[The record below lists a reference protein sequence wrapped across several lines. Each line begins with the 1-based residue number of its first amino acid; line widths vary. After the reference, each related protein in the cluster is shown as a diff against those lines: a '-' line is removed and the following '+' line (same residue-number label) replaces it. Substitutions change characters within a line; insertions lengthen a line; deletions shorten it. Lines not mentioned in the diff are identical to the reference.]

1 MCDRQLLEKATA
13 ARRDLEKHLA
23 PIALAGLLFH
33 QAIFDAAI
41 HELDGAVMLN
51 PKTLRDAADG
61 RLLASRKPLDREY
74 QLMLLRLETE
84 RARARFAEVD
94 EAANPI
100 TDFCQ
105 CPVLGRGDGF
115 RHSAYI
121 SPHDIFANGGI
132 LPPISPR
139 RPISPRSEM
148 WCKTVC
154 VSYEMLVLGASDVR
168 ELYDWDIAIES
179 QRQAFA
185 ELGRGAAC
193 LPEKIILPAGENMA
207 LCYAARM
214 SDDTGPVSKFIS
226 VHPKNGAK
234 GLPSVQSVVTVLDPV
249 DGRPVAL
256 IDGNE
261 VTTRRTAAASALVI
275 SLLKTEPARVLT
287 VLGSGVQGVAH
298 VQAITRVHRFEQVR
312 LWSPTRANRERAA
325 AALRAELDL
334 DVVAI
339 DDAES
344 AVTGASVIAT
354 CTSSEE
360 PVLRGAWLS
369 PGATVLSVGSFTETR
384 SEIDA
389 ATMQRAGLVAVD
401 HVPTEIAHGGPIVI
415 ALKRGDCKP
424 EDLIPISD
432 IVLGRHPGRS
442 HRDEIIVY
450 NSVGVGVQDA
460 AAAWALIDRA
470 RTLGRG
476 TRIAL

>member
-1 MCDRQLLEKATA
+1 
-13 ARRDLEKHLA
+13 
-23 PIALAGLLFH
+23 
-33 QAIFDAAI
+33 
-41 HELDGAVMLN
+41 
-51 PKTLRDAADG
+51 
-61 RLLASRKPLDREY
+61 
-74 QLMLLRLETE
+74 
-84 RARARFAEVD
+84 
-94 EAANPI
+94 
-100 TDFCQ
+100 
-105 CPVLGRGDGF
+105 
-115 RHSAYI
+115 
-121 SPHDIFANGGI
+121 
-132 LPPISPR
+132 
-139 RPISPRSEM
+139 
-148 WCKTVC
+148 
-154 VSYEMLVLGASDVR
+154 
-168 ELYDWDIAIES
+168 
-179 QRQAFA
+179 
-185 ELGRGAAC
+185 
-193 LPEKIILPAGENMA
+193 
-207 LCYAARM
+207 
-214 SDDTGPVSKFIS
+214 
-226 VHPKNGAK
+226 
-234 GLPSVQSVVTVLDPV
+234 
-249 DGRPVAL
+249 
-256 IDGNE
+256 
-261 VTTRRTAAASALVI
+261 
-275 SLLKTEPARVLT
+275 
-287 VLGSGVQGVAH
+287 VAH